1 LLHGRGTVTRAIGDA
16 RVLISAS
23 TAEEDADRTIEA
35 ILSAWREVR
44 ASTAVLHGNSVPE

>member
-1 LLHGRGTVTRAIGDA
+1 LLHGRGTVARAIVM
-16 RVLISAS
+16 RVSVISAS

-44 ASTAVLHGNSVPE
+44 ASTAVLQGISVPK